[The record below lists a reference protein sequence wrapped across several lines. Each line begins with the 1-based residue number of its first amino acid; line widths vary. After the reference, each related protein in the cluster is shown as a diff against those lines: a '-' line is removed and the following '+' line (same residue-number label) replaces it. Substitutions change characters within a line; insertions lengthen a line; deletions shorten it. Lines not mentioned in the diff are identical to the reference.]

1 MKVLLRLVILVV
13 IALPIAA
20 IAALRMCFQ
29 ATPLLTINSAVSA
42 TDIERVKRLVER
54 HDPRKAREGVMRAI
68 VLSQQDIDLLFN
80 YTANHF
86 RKASTRVVLQPGAA
100 VVQASL
106 EVPESP
112 FGRWLNVEARLR
124 ETDGLPFI
132 DHLKIGGLPVP
143 DFFAGLALRSLM
155 GQLNSTDQ
163 GRIASDMVKRVAL
176 YEGRVQVVYE
186 WRDDIPDRVRASLVP
201 QADQERIKA
210 YSDRLVEFTDKT
222 GPVQALSLAQLL
234 QPLFALAQQRSAGGN
249 AAKENRAA
257 IITLAFYT
265 NGRGLSALIPAA
277 GTWRKPA
284 SRSVT
289 LHGRDDFPQHFL
301 ISAAI
306 AAEAGSPLAD
316 AIGLYKEVDD
326 SRGGTGFSFNDIA
339 ADRAGTRFGVL
350 AVEAPQKLQSTL
362 AAGVRESDFMPS
374 VAGLPEFMQEAQF
387 RKRYGGIGAPNYNKI
402 MADIESRIA
411 ATPLFR

>member
-1 MKVLLRLVILVV
+1 MKVLLRLVILAV

-20 IAALRMCFQ
+20 LVAISMCFQ
-29 ATPLLTINSAVSA
+29 ATPLLTSKPDISA
-42 TDIERVKRLVER
+42 TDIERVKRLAER
-54 HDPRKAREGVMRAI
+54 NDPRKSREGAMRVI

-80 YTANHF
+80 YAANHF
-86 RKASTRVVLQPGAA
+86 RKASTRVVVQTGAA
-100 VVQASL
+100 VLQASV

-112 FGRWLNVEARLR
+112 FGRWLNIDARLR
-124 ETDGLPFI
+124 ETSGLPAF
-132 DHLKIGGLPVP
+132 DHLKIGNLPVP
-143 DFFAGLALRSLM
+143 DFLSRLALRSLI
-155 GQLNSTDQ
+155 SHFDATDQ
-163 GRIASDMVKRVAL
+163 SSIATDMVKRVAFT
-176 YEGRVQVVYE
+176 EDRVAVVYE

-210 YSDRLVEFTDKT
+210 YSERLVEFFENS
-222 GPVQALSLAQLL
+222 GPAQSLSLAQLL
-234 QPLFALAQQRSAGGN
+234 QPMFALAQQRSAGGD
-249 AAKENRAA
+249 AVKENRAA
-257 IITLAFYT
+257 IITLAFYA

-277 GTWRKPA
+277 KTWRKPA

-306 AAEAGSPLAD
+306 AAEAGSPLAE
-316 AIGLYKEVDD
+316 AIGLYKEVNDLRQG
-326 SRGGTGFSFNDIA
+326 SGFSFNDIA
-339 ADRAGTRFGVL
+339 ADRAGTRFGAL
-350 AVEAPQKLQSTL
+350 AVKAPEKLQSSL
-362 AAGVRESDFMPS
+362 SAGVPESDFMPS

-387 RKRYGGIGAPNYNKI
+387 RKRYGAIGAPNYDKV